1 MRPGPHVPA
10 VDADT
15 VVLVE
20 GDSDRVAVETL
31 ARCREL
37 DLEASRTVVLAMGG
51 VTNIGHHLRA
61 LAPGQRVLGLCDA
74 GETAIVTRALERTG
88 RSTADGV
95 VGPDRIA
102 ALARLGFRNLR
113 GRPGGGAD
121 PGARHRSHRAGAGPG
136 RHLRAFRTL
145 QNQPAQQGRATA
157 QQLRRWFGSGATRK
171 IRYAALM
178 VEALAGAAADGIEV
192 PAPLEQLMSDLGA
205 TVRSTPEEDR

>member
-102 ALARLGFRNLR
+102 ALARLGFRTCVADLEEELIR
-113 GRPGGGAD
+113 ALGTDHTEQVLDRAGTCARSGRYRTSPPSRAGRRRSSCGAGSAAGRP
-121 PGARHRSHRAGAGPG
+121 AR
-136 RHLRAFRTL
+136 
-145 QNQPAQQGRATA
+145 
-157 QQLRRWFGSGATRK
+157 SG
-171 IRYAALM
+171 
-178 VEALAGAAADGIEV
+178 
-192 PAPLEQLMSDLGA
+192 
-205 TVRSTPEEDR
+205 TPP

>member
-74 GETAIVTRALERTG
+74 GETAIVTRALERTE

-102 ALARLGFRNLR
+102 ALARLGFRTCV
-113 GRPGGGAD
+113 AD
-121 PGARHRSHRAGAGPG
+121 LEEELIRALGTDHTEQVLDRAGG
-136 RHLRAFRTL
+136 LRAFRTL